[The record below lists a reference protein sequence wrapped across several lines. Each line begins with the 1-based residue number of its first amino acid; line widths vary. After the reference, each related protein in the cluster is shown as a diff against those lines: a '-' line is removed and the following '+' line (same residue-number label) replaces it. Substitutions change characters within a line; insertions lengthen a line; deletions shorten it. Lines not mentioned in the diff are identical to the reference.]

1 MRKLFFAIT
10 ILTGLAATAATS
22 ALKKDITTSVYQE
35 KQYKKIEISEVS
47 KDALDKIKKSYGN
60 YAVKEAYKANDGEY
74 KLVLTK
80 DGADFT
86 ATFTPAGDLIKII
99 S

>member
-1 MRKLFFAIT
+1 MRKLFFAVC
-10 ILTGLAATAATS
+10 ILSGFASTAATS
-22 ALKKDITTSVYQE
+22 VFKSDLSISIRQE
-35 KQYKKIEISEVS
+35 KQYKKIELSEVS

-60 YAVKEAYKANDGEY
+60 YTLKEAYKAEDGEY

-80 DGADFT
+80 DGTDLT